1 MKQLTT
7 IFSLLFILSLIS
19 VQNIA
24 AQVQVRIG
32 VPPPRAVVIERPV
45 CPGRDYVWVDGHYI
59 YDRYT
64 RRDVWIPGQ
73 WEYIAPR
80 RNDRRFEREDRH
92 RGHGRSH
99 ESNQRF
105 RKDRRYEKWD

>member
-32 VPPPRAVVIERPV
+32 VPPPRVVVIERPV
-45 CPGRDYVWVDGHYI
+45 CPGRDYVGLMDIISMTATHAEMFGFLGNGN
-59 YDRYT
+59 T
-64 RRDVWIPGQ
+64 
-73 WEYIAPR
+73 
-80 RNDRRFEREDRH
+80 
-92 RGHGRSH
+92 
-99 ESNQRF
+99 
-105 RKDRRYEKWD
+105 